1 MAELELHGIG
11 PEAAEG
17 GSHPW
22 LRGRVGRVIHLMGA
36 AMSLALVA
44 GLGLWGYKL
53 LVRDVTGVPV
63 IRTIEGPMRVQPE
76 DPGGNRA
83 AHQGL
88 AVNRIA
94 AVGDAAPPPQTILLA
109 PRSADLEA
117 EDMAQGMLRAAPELA
132 AASAEAATEAPAPA
146 AITDPVEAAIL
157 SATTEVMTAEAEL
170 SGEGLLAPI
179 PVSVPGPARSPRP
192 RQRPD
197 GMVLA
202 SAAPEAPAAADE
214 IDPATLPEGTKLV
227 QFGAFDSAEEAR
239 AAWVALAGRFRTLMA
254 DKARVIEPATA
265 GGRNFFRLRAVGFA
279 DAADARRF
287 CAAFVAE
294 RADCIPVVA
303 R

>member
-1 MAELELHGIG
+1 MADLDYHGFG
-11 PEAAEG
+11 PKAAEG
-17 GSHPW
+17 AAHPW
-22 LRGRVGRVIHLMGA
+22 LRGRVGRTVHLMGA
-36 AMSLALVA
+36 AMSVALVA
-44 GLGLWGYKL
+44 GLAVWGYKL

-63 IRTIEGPMRVQPE
+63 IRAIEGPMRIQPD

-94 AVGDAAPPPQTILLA
+94 AVGDAAPPPETILLA

-117 EDMAQGMLRAAPELA
+117 EDMAQGLLRTAPELA
-132 AASAEAATEAPAPA
+132 SAPAPAPA
-146 AITDPVEAAIL
+146 AATPTDPVEAAIL

-170 SGEGLLAPI
+170 SGEGLIGIIPI
-179 PVSVPGPARSPRP
+179 SVPGPSRSLRP
-192 RQRPD
+192 RQRPE
-197 GMVLA
+197 GFA
-202 SAAPEAPAAADE
+202 IAAAAPPAPAAAGE
-214 IDPATLPEGTKLV
+214 IDPASLPEGTKLV

-239 AAWVALAGRFRTLMA
+239 AAWDALAGRFTTLMA

-265 GGRNFFRLRAVGFA
+265 GGRDFFRLRAVGFA

-294 RADCIPVVA
+294 RADCIPVLA

>member
-1 MAELELHGIG
+1 MADLDYHGFG

-17 GSHPW
+17 ATHPW
-22 LRGRVGRVIHLMGA
+22 LQGRVGRTVHLMGA

-44 GLGLWGYKL
+44 GLAVWGYKL

-63 IRTIEGPMRVQPE
+63 IRAIEGPMRVQPE

-94 AVGDAAPPPQTILLA
+94 AVGEAAPPPETILLA

-117 EDMAQGMLRAAPELA
+117 EDMAQGLLRAAPELA
-132 AASAEAATEAPAPA
+132 AAPAPA
-146 AITDPVEAAIL
+146 AAAEADPVEAAIL

-170 SGEGLLAPI
+170 SGEGLIEVIPI
-179 PVSVPGPARSPRP
+179 SVPGPSRSPRP
-192 RQRPD
+192 RQRPED
-197 GMVLA
+197 FA
-202 SAAPEAPAAADE
+202 AAAAAAPEAAAPGE
-214 IDPATLPEGTKLV
+214 IDPASLPEGTKLV

-239 AAWVALAGRFRTLMA
+239 AAWDALAGRFTTLMA

-265 GGRNFFRLRAVGFA
+265 GGRDFFRLRAVGFA